1 MSQHDEQP
9 IGYDLIEINGVVVG
23 LEPCFRGEEVARL
36 TSHMDELQNM
46 IEALKLLEHLG
57 GDTKGPA
64 AAFLAWKSRMQED
77 LDAIRGR
84 RDAIYLV
91 EDSQPLEGDN
101 GQVNDDDDRRLEKS
115 ENDPEDQRQRRIR
128 AERLYYWTGDFNL
141 CLLWAAM
148 RFVAPYLGDW
158 QTYAI
163 WAMLALSL
171 FGLAQYDDVGLRS
184 DS

>member
-1 MSQHDEQP
+1 MAQHDGEP
-9 IGYDLIEINGVVVG
+9 NSYDLIEIDGVVVG
-23 LEPCFRGEEVARL
+23 LVPCFRSEEGARL
-36 TSHMDELQNM
+36 TSHMHELQNM

-64 AAFLAWKSRMQED
+64 AAFVTWKSRMQEE

-101 GQVNDDDDRRLEKS
+101 GQVRDDNDARLTGFA
-115 ENDPEDQRQRRIR
+115 NDVEDQRQRRIR
-128 AERLYYWTGDFNL
+128 AEGLYYWTGVFNL

-148 RFVAPYLGDW
+148 RFVAPHLGDW

-163 WAMLALSL
+163 WAMLALSV
-171 FGLAQYDDVGLRS
+171 FGLAQYDDVDLRPGL
-184 DS
+184 